1 MGIKIFNDGRMSGQ
15 SSKFLAYEKKIL
27 NGSLPCPFKVEF
39 RDTQFAKYEKP
50 GCSCYLFK
58 KKAGGK
64 VISSS
69 PMPLTENG
77 APKRKL
83 FA

>member
-15 SSKFLAYEKKIL
+15 SSKFLAYEKKII
-27 NGSLPCPFKVEF
+27 NGTLPCPFKVEF
-39 RDTQFAKYEKP
+39 RDTQFAKRRKP
-50 GCSCYLFK
+50 GYGWYFYK

-83 FA
+83 FT